1 MSYTINLVS
10 PYGNPM
16 SQMMN
21 IHIPLACL
29 LALALPLSTGKQ
41 SYTSP
46 FLIEIYDK
54 GRQQSRLAI
63 VDSMSV
69 TRGTGN
75 LGFTNE
81 GHVMAIDVSFTV
93 KDLSSVLHM
102 PIAQGI
108 SFSAA
113 AAGAIAGG
121 ALAGVVG
128 AAGGFGLGAIAAGA
142 FDEDTVFTDYMAV
155 LGGMGLADQIYAW
168 RKYKLN
174 LTKTMAN
181 FSTWSS
187 WAHWASWAGNTP
199 PGRLISMVYKGVQH

>member
-1 MSYTINLVS
+1 
-10 PYGNPM
+10 
-16 SQMMN
+16 MMN
-21 IHIPLACL
+21 IHIPLVCL

-81 GHVMAIDVSFTV
+81 GHVMGVDVSFTV

-113 AAGAIAGG
+113 AAGAIAAG
-121 ALAGVVG
+121 AMAGVAG
-128 AAGGFGLGAIAAGA
+128 AAGGFALGAIAAGA

-155 LGGMGLADQIYAW
+155 LGGMGLSDQIYAW

-181 FSTWSS
+181 FSTWAS

-199 PGRLISMVYKGVQH
+199 PGRLMSMVYKGVEH